1 VEIKM
6 LVKAVKIMVSQE
18 SVVRFKKEKK
28 ESIISN
34 FCNAE
39 RFAAA
44 NFPT

>member
-1 VEIKM
+1 M
-6 LVKAVKIMVSQE
+6 LVKAVKNMVSQE
-18 SVVRFKKEKK
+18 SVVRIFQKEKK

>member
-1 VEIKM
+1 M
-6 LVKAVKIMVSQE
+6 LVKAVKNMVSQE
-18 SVVRFKKEKK
+18 SVVRIFQKEKKK